1 MSIADDPRFQTD
13 TGYSMPCACGGASF
27 VIDCRGNADGSCR
40 RRRVCKKCNGRF
52 TTYER
57 RDGSVPP
64 PSRDALCVL
73 LREIE
78 ESAAR
83 VRKMIGEAPTVTP

>member
-1 MSIADDPRFQTD
+1 MTATDPRAGTD
-13 TGYSMPCACGGASF
+13 NGHNMQCACGGASY

-57 RDGSVPP
+57 REDVPP
-64 PSRDALCVL
+64 RPSGDALRVL
-73 LREIE
+73 LRELE
-78 ESAAR
+78 DSAAR
-83 VRKMIGEAPTVTP
+83 VRKLIGATP